1 MILILLTLT
10 FLLLFFLISAFR
22 LVQFSLHLTRI
33 LNRFFSVGV
42 HLYYEKV
49 NKMKNKKTK
58 KKQVYK
64 TENSILK
71 KKCFV
76 TRYIIFAYP
85 F

>member
-10 FLLLFFLISAFR
+10 FLLLFFLISACR

-58 KKQVYK
+58 KNKSTK
-64 TENSILK
+64 LK
-71 KKCFV
+71 IV
-76 TRYIIFAYP
+76 S
-85 F
+85 